1 MALAALR
8 TLRPDIAILDA
19 RTHPKHVSAMRAAGF
34 EVNDSIIVHI
44 GSEGR
49 VPARTFTGGEATPII
64 LDLSSRN
71 AAYRRLALWVI
82 GGAPWRHVL
91 YSYLRGTRN
100 MLLRLNGK
108 SLVP

>member
-8 TLRPDIAILDA
+8 TLRPDIAALDA
-19 RTHPKHVSAMRAAGF
+19 RTHPEHVSSMRAAGY

-44 GSEGR
+44 ASKGR
-49 VPARTFTGGEATPII
+49 VPARTYMGGDATRMI
-64 LDLSSRN
+64 LDLSSSN

-91 YSYLRGTRN
+91 YPYLRGSRN

-108 SLVP
+108 PLVP